1 MKTILT
7 EEKKKEMGKDLDVAF
22 KTDRVMFSRQV
33 VTSENSHVH
42 LEYTGWLLWRS
53 RADVNMISGY
63 EVNSMTLT
71 KTVLLAIIWQL
82 SKHY

>member
-42 LEYTGWLLWRS
+42 LEYTG
-53 RADVNMISGY
+53 
-63 EVNSMTLT
+63 
-71 KTVLLAIIWQL
+71 
-82 SKHY
+82 